1 MRYSRNWWC
10 GLRQPATLVSR
21 VLLIQAT
28 TVDRDGADEI
38 SQNLARYGHY
48 YITNNAIT
56 IIISMTGLAII
67 SGIPTVIG
75 GITAT
80 EFLAS
85 VEQLDNSRDEQA
97 PKGREWRLV
106 SQVNYF

>member
-1 MRYSRNWWC
+1 
-10 GLRQPATLVSR
+10 
-21 VLLIQAT
+21 
-28 TVDRDGADEI
+28 
-38 SQNLARYGHY
+38 
-48 YITNNAIT
+48 
-56 IIISMTGLAII
+56 MTGLAII

-106 SQVNYF
+106 SQVNYLFLIDLLPMWSLV

>member
-1 MRYSRNWWC
+1 
-10 GLRQPATLVSR
+10 
-21 VLLIQAT
+21 
-28 TVDRDGADEI
+28 
-38 SQNLARYGHY
+38 
-48 YITNNAIT
+48 
-56 IIISMTGLAII
+56 MTGLAII